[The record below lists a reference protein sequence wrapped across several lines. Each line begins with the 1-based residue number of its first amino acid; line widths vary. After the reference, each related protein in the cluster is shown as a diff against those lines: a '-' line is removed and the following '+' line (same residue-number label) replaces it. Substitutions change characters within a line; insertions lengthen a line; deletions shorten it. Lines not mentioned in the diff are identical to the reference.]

1 MKSILIA
8 ISLAGLLSSAAQA
21 QVLYPVPKYGHERI
35 RRTGTC
41 PTGYVGKGVFCEN
54 LRRDTNNPR
63 VYQVIP
69 GTTCPT
75 GTFRSGDYCKAFR

>member
-8 ISLAGLLSSAAQA
+8 ISLASLLSSAAQA
-21 QVLYPVPKYGHERI
+21 TNPYPVPKYGHERI

-41 PTGYVGKGVFCEN
+41 PTGWIGKGPYCED
-54 LRRDTNNPR
+54 LRSNTRNPR
-63 VYQVIP
+63 VYQIIP